1 MYIRRLTASDT
12 QLYSSIRLKAL
23 KDHPDAFAV
32 SYDEEKEWPPEKFKA
47 RLEAD
52 NAIVLG
58 AIEKGSLIG
67 IIKISNHPLYKLRHI
82 PVIGSMYVSPKHRG
96 SGAGKALMTEAISQA
111 KKMKDTEQLHLSVTS
126 TNEPAK
132 KLYTQ
137 LGFILFSTEKRALKL
152 DHQQYVDVDHMV
164 LYLS

>member
-12 QLYSSIRLKAL
+12 QPYSNIRLEAL

-32 SYDEEKEWPPEKFKA
+32 SHNEEKEWRPEKFKA
-47 RLEAD
+47 RIEAD
-52 NAIVLG
+52 NAIMLG
-58 AIEKGSLIG
+58 AFEKDRLIG
-67 IIKISNHPLYKLRHI
+67 IIKISKQPLYKLRHI
-82 PVIGSMYVSPKHRG
+82 AIIGSMYVSPEYRG
-96 SGAGKALMTEAISQA
+96 SGAGKALMTKAISQA

-132 KLYTQ
+132 KLYAQ
-137 LGFILFSTEKRALKL
+137 LGFTLYSTEKRALKL

>member
-1 MYIRRLTASDT
+1 MIPD
-12 QLYSSIRLKAL
+12 IRLKAL

-32 SYDEEKEWPPEKFKA
+32 SYDEEKEWLSEKCKA
-47 RLEAD
+47 RLEAG

-58 AIEKGSLIG
+58 AFEQDRLIG
-67 IIKISNHPLYKLRHI
+67 ILKISKHSLFKLRHI
-82 PVIGSMYVSPKHRG
+82 AVIVSMYISPKHRG

-132 KLYTQ
+132 KLYAQ

-152 DHQQYVDVDHMV
+152 DHQQYVDVDQMV
-164 LYLS
+164 LFLS